1 MYIIYN
7 YKSRS
12 TNSFLFP
19 PSCKVK
25 SIKCPLSYF
34 PTFLL
39 FYAPTGFFRCVAT
52 KKILNYRV
60 SRHFFVILHSNTLK
74 QR

>member
-1 MYIIYN
+1 MQYCNIALNEFVASQAQIN
-7 YKSRS
+7 
-12 TNSFLFP
+12 
-19 PSCKVK
+19 
-25 SIKCPLSYF
+25 
-34 PTFLL
+34 
-39 FYAPTGFFRCVAT
+39 APTGFFRGVAT

>member
-39 FYAPTGFFRCVAT
+39 SCFSLRFVWQSR
-52 KKILNYRV
+52 KK
-60 SRHFFVILHSNTLK
+60 FVYLRRKS
-74 QR
+74 